1 MALKE
6 SSSLVEAKIINPKDV
21 LVLIVDDEPDIL
33 ELMEEEFSYHG
44 YKTMTAICGNDAID
58 LIRSNPVQVVVSD
71 YKMPNG
77 NGMAVLK
84 EVGNIQLEKRPVFFF
99 VSGQADISIE
109 EALDAGAKKF
119 FAKPFDLE
127 ELILEIQSELNQS
140 LG

>member
-1 MALKE
+1 MVATK
-6 SSSLVEAKIINPKDV
+6 SINPKDV

-33 ELMEEEFSYHG
+33 ELMEEEFTYHG
-44 YKTMTAICGNDAID
+44 YKTMTALCGNDAID
-58 LIRSNPVQVVVSD
+58 LIRKNPIQVVVSD

-84 EVGNIQLEKRPVFFF
+84 EVGSIQEDLRPVFFF

-127 ELILEIQSELNQS
+127 ELIQEIQNELVNV
-140 LG
+140 LK